1 MGVSQASLR
10 LERVA
15 MGRLG
20 RLTRSLKSVET
31 RERELQRRRAELLA
45 DLAQARAEFEAA
57 LDTRKAAA

>member
-1 MGVSQASLR
+1 MGVSKTSLR

-20 RLTRSLKSVET
+20 RLTRSLKTVET
-31 RERELQRRRAELLA
+31 RQRELQRRRAELLA

-57 LDTRKAAA
+57 RDARKAAS